1 MPFDQVGGAPSHE
14 PRALAEPNNREH
26 QAARTTRTRP
36 VRRSW
41 LAIAAS
47 VLIVALGAAAWW
59 QSARY
64 PLYSTDTGERRSITL
79 ADGSTVTITRGAGDA
94 IISVT
99 TAATTSSTPPAT
111 TTSTVYIT
119 A

>member
-1 MPFDQVGGAPSHE
+1 MSINSIDGPSSLAQSNWAAPKSD
-14 PRALAEPNNREH
+14 
-26 QAARTTRTRP
+26 
-36 VRRSW
+36 
-41 LAIAAS
+41 AAS
-47 VLIVALGAAAWW
+47 
-59 QSARY
+59 
-64 PLYSTDTGERRSITL
+64 PSTADTTKSVSKL